1 MKNALVLIALL
12 AAAGCATVGPATY
25 GPADS
30 KGFGYEETRIESDRY
45 RITYKGSGDM
55 PPEQVEDYARLRAAE
70 LALANGY
77 DGFRVI
83 GRDVSGEQRGGVGL
97 GLGAGGG
104 SYGRSTGVGVGVSGD
119 LGTIGGRDY
128 FTVRMEVLLGSG
140 DAPEGSPEAGGY
152 FNAQEIIDNFG
163 PRPE

>member
-1 MKNALVLIALL
+1 MKYVFVFIAALAVSA
-12 AAAGCATVGPATY
+12 CATVGPAAY
-25 GPADS
+25 GPADA

-77 DGFRVI
+77 DWFRVI
-83 GRDVSGEQRGGVGL
+83 GRDISGEQRGGVGL

-104 SYGRSTGVGVGVSGD
+104 SYGGSTGVGVGVSGD
-119 LGTIGGRDY
+119 LGTIGGKDY

-140 DAPEGSPEAGGY
+140 EIPEDGGY
-152 FNAQEIIDNFG
+152 FSAREIVDNFG

>member
-1 MKNALVLIALL
+1 MKYAFVFIAALAVSA
-12 AAAGCATVGPATY
+12 CATAGPAAY

-45 RITYKGSGDM
+45 RIVYQGSGDM

-70 LALANGY
+70 LALENGY
-77 DGFRVI
+77 DWFRVI
-83 GRDVSGEQRGGVGL
+83 GQNVSGEQRGGVGL

-119 LGTIGGRDY
+119 LGTIGGKDY
-128 FTVRMEVLLGSG
+128 FTVRMEVLFGKG
-140 DAPEGSPEAGGY
+140 EPPEEGEY
-152 FNAQEIIDNFG
+152 FNAREIIDSVG
-163 PRPE
+163 PRAGQG